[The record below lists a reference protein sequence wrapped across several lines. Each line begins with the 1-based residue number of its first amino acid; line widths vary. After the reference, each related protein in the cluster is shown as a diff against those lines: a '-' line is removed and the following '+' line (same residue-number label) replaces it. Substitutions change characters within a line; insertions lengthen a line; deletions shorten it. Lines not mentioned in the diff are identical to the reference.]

1 MVLDSSALVAVV
13 LGEPDSSRLLAIMRA
28 AATLAL
34 GAPTLAEALLV
45 LARRVGGDPRPFL
58 AGILTELDVE
68 VIPFT
73 DEHARI
79 AVDAYMRFG
88 KGRHPAG
95 LNFGDCL
102 TYAVAALAGEPLL
115 YKGLDFA
122 RTDLAGA

>member
-13 LGEPDSSRLLAIMRA
+13 LGEPDSSRLLARMRA
-28 AATLAL
+28 AAPLTL
-34 GAPTLAEALLV
+34 GAPALAEALLV

-58 AGILTELDVE
+58 AEILTELDVE

-73 DEHARI
+73 DEHAHI
-79 AVDAYMRFG
+79 AVDAYLRFG

-115 YKGLDFA
+115 YKGHDFA